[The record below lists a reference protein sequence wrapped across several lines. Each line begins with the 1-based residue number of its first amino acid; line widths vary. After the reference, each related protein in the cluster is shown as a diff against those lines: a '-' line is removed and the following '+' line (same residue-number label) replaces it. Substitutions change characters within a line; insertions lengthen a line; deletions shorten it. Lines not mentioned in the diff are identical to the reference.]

1 MEAPAPSVGFERKEA
16 VLIINPAAHNV
27 PALKLRREAEEWL
40 REAGW
45 RFRWEQTTEGG
56 HATRIA
62 ARAAAQR
69 VPLVLACGG
78 DGTLN
83 EVANGLAGTETAL
96 GTLPGGTSNIW
107 ARETGISRKPVEAA
121 RLMATGERRLIDLGK
136 AGDRYFML
144 FAGIGVDAQV
154 TRNVSL
160 NMKRRVGAAAYGVA
174 AIREAMR
181 WRSRPMT
188 VRLDGVEQRLD
199 VLMAFAGNT
208 RLYAG
213 LTRITPDAIVDDGLL
228 DVVIYQGSGRLDIA
242 MHLARTLRQSHG
254 RARKVLTQRVKR
266 MEFDCDDPLPVQMD
280 GDPVSS
286 DCPREIVVAP
296 RALWVVVPAGLR
308 TGLFAGP
315 GGQPQEAE
323 LSLPRRQTS

>member
-1 MEAPAPSVGFERKEA
+1 MAVPIPSSGFERKEA

-45 RFRWEQTTEGG
+45 RFRWEQTTETG

-62 ARAAAQR
+62 ARAAAEK
-69 VPLVLACGG
+69 VPLVLALGG

-96 GTLPGGTSNIW
+96 GTLPAGTSNIW
-107 ARETGISRKPVEAA
+107 AREAGISRKLVEAV

-144 FAGIGVDAQV
+144 FAGIGVDAQI
-154 TRNVSL
+154 TRTVSL
-160 NMKRRVGAAAYGVA
+160 DMKRHVGAAAYGVA
-174 AIREAMR
+174 ALREALR
-181 WRSRPMT
+181 WRSRPVT
-188 VRLDGVEQRLD
+188 VRLDGVERRMD

-213 LTRITPDAIVDDGLL
+213 LTKITPNAVVDDGLL
-228 DVVIYQGSGRLDIA
+228 DVCIYEGSGSLDIA
-242 MHLARTLRQSHG
+242 MHTARTLLKSHKK
-254 RARKVLTQRVKR
+254 ANKVLCQQVKR
-266 MEFDCDDPLPVQMD
+266 LEFDWEDPLPIQLD
-280 GDPVSS
+280 GDPVG
-286 DCPREIVVAP
+286 DCPREIEVAP
-296 RALWVVVPAGLR
+296 GALWVIVPAGLR
-308 TGLFAGP
+308 TGLFAGLGRRP
-315 GGQPQEAE
+315 REAE
-323 LSLPRRQTS
+323 LSPPRPQTG

>member
-1 MEAPAPSVGFERKEA
+1 MTVSAPPIGFERKEA

-45 RFRWEQTTEGG
+45 RFHWEQTTETG

-62 ARAAAQR
+62 ARAAAEG
-69 VPLVLACGG
+69 VPLVLAVGG
-78 DGTLN
+78 DGTVN

-96 GTLPGGTSNIW
+96 GTLPAGTSNIW
-107 ARETGISRKPVEAA
+107 AREAGINGKPVEAA
-121 RLMATGERRLIDLGK
+121 RLIATGERRLIDLGK
-136 AGDRYFML
+136 AGDRYFIL
-144 FAGIGVDAQV
+144 FASIGVDAQV

-174 AIREAMR
+174 AIREALR
-181 WRSRPMT
+181 WRSRPVT

-213 LTRITPDAIVDDGLL
+213 LTKITPNAIVDDGLL
-228 DVVIYQGSGRLDIA
+228 DVCIYQGSGKLDIA
-242 MHLARTLRQSHG
+242 LHVARTLRQSHNK
-254 RARKVLTQRVKR
+254 AKKVLTQRVR
-266 MEFDCDDPLPVQMD
+266 RLEFDWDEPLPLQLD
-280 GDPVSS
+280 GDPVG
-286 DCPREIVVAP
+286 DCPREIEVAP

-315 GGQPQEAE
+315 GRRPQEGE
-323 LSLPRRQTS
+323 LSLPRRQRG

>member
-1 MEAPAPSVGFERKEA
+1 MKAPAPSVGFERKEA

-27 PALKLRREAEEWL
+27 PALKRRREAEEWL

-45 RFRWEQTTEGG
+45 RFRWEQTTGIGE
-56 HATRIA
+56 ATRIA
-62 ARAAAQR
+62 ARAAAAK

-96 GTLPGGTSNIW
+96 GTLPAGTSNIW
-107 ARETGISRKPVEAA
+107 AREAGISRKPIEAA
-121 RLMATGERRLIDLGK
+121 RLMALGERRLIDLGK

-144 FAGIGVDAQV
+144 FAGIGIDAQI
-154 TRNVSL
+154 TRKVSL
-160 NMKRRVGAAAYGVA
+160 DMKRHVGAAAYGVA

-213 LTRITPDAIVDDGLL
+213 LTMITPNAVVDDGLL
-228 DVVIYQGSGRLDIA
+228 DVCIYQGAGKLDIA

-254 RARKVLTQRVKR
+254 TAEKVLTKRVKR
-266 MEFDCDDPLPVQMD
+266 LEFDWDEPLPVQLD
-280 GDPVSS
+280 GDPIG
-286 DCPREIVVAP
+286 DCRREIEVAP
-296 RALWVVVPAGLR
+296 RCLWVVVPAGLR

-315 GGQPQEAE
+315 GNQPQEAE
-323 LSLPRRQTS
+323 LSLPRRQTG

>member
-1 MEAPAPSVGFERKEA
+1 MAVSASSSGFERKEA
-16 VLIINPAAHNV
+16 VLIINPTAHNV

-45 RFRWEQTTEGG
+45 RFRWEQTTETGE
-56 HATRIA
+56 ATAIA
-62 ARAAAQR
+62 ARAAAEG

-78 DGTLN
+78 DGTVN

-96 GTLPGGTSNIW
+96 GTLPAGVSNIW
-107 ARETGISRKPVEAA
+107 AREAGISRKPVEAA

-144 FAGIGVDAQV
+144 FAGIGIDAQI

-160 NMKRRVGAAAYGVA
+160 TMKRRVGAAAYGVA
-174 AIREAMR
+174 AVREALR
-181 WRSRPMT
+181 WRSRPVT
-188 VRLDGVEQRLD
+188 VRLDGVEQHLD

-213 LTRITPDAIVDDGLL
+213 LTRITPNAVVDDGLL
-228 DVVIYQGSGRLDIA
+228 DVVIYQGAGRVDIA
-242 MHLARTLRQSHG
+242 MHLARTLRQSHNK
-254 RARKVLTQRVKR
+254 ASKVLIRRVR
-266 MEFDCDDPLPVQMD
+266 RLEFDWDEPLPVQLD
-280 GDPVSS
+280 GEAMG
-286 DCPREIVVAP
+286 DCPREIEVAP

-315 GGQPQEAE
+315 ERRPQEAE
-323 LSLPRRQTS
+323 PSLPRRQTG

>member
-1 MEAPAPSVGFERKEA
+1 MAVPASSSGFERKEA
-16 VLIINPAAHNV
+16 VLIINPTAHNV
-27 PALKLRREAEEWL
+27 PALKRRREAEEWL

-45 RFRWEQTTEGG
+45 RFHWEQTTETGE
-56 HATRIA
+56 ATAIA
-62 ARAAAQR
+62 ARAAAEG

-78 DGTLN
+78 DGTVN

-96 GTLPGGTSNIW
+96 GTLPAGVSNIW
-107 ARETGISRKPVEAA
+107 AREAGISRKPVEAA

-144 FAGIGVDAQV
+144 FAGIGIDAQI

-160 NMKRRVGAAAYGVA
+160 TMKRRVGAAAYGVA
-174 AIREAMR
+174 ALREALR
-181 WRSRPMT
+181 WRSRPVT
-188 VRLDGVEQRLD
+188 VRLDGVEQHLD

-213 LTRITPDAIVDDGLL
+213 LTRITPNAVVDDGLL
-228 DVVIYQGSGRLDIA
+228 DVVIYQGAGRVDIA
-242 MHLARTLRQSHG
+242 MHLARTLRQSHNK
-254 RARKVLTQRVKR
+254 ASKVLIRRVR
-266 MEFDCDDPLPVQMD
+266 RLEFDWDEPLPVQLD
-280 GDPVSS
+280 GDPVG
-286 DCPREIVVAP
+286 DCPREIEVAP

-315 GGQPQEAE
+315 ERRPQEAE
-323 LSLPRRQTS
+323 PSLPRRQTG

>member
-1 MEAPAPSVGFERKEA
+1 MAAPASSSGFERKEA

-45 RFRWEQTTEGG
+45 RFRWEQTTETG

-62 ARAAAQR
+62 ARAAAER
-69 VPLVLACGG
+69 VPLVLALGG

-96 GTLPGGTSNIW
+96 GTLPAGTSNIW
-107 ARETGISRKPVEAA
+107 AREAGISRKLVEAV

-144 FAGIGVDAQV
+144 FAGVGVDAQI

-160 NMKRRVGAAAYGVA
+160 DMKRRVGAAAYGLTAV
-174 AIREAMR
+174 REALR
-181 WRSRPMT
+181 WRSRPVT
-188 VRLDGVEQRLD
+188 VRLDGVERRMD

-213 LTRITPDAIVDDGLL
+213 LTKITPNAVVDDGLL
-228 DVVIYQGSGRLDIA
+228 DVCIYEGSGSIDIA
-242 MHLARTLRQSHG
+242 MHTARTLLQSH
-254 RARKVLTQRVKR
+254 RKASKVLFQRVKR
-266 MEFDCDDPLPVQMD
+266 LEFDWEEPLPMQLD
-280 GDPVSS
+280 GDPVGE
-286 DCPREIVVAP
+286 CPREIEVAP
-296 RALWVVVPAGLR
+296 GALWVVVPAGLR

-315 GGQPQEAE
+315 ERRPREAE
-323 LSLPRRQTS
+323 LSPPPRRTG

>member
-1 MEAPAPSVGFERKEA
+1 MTVPVPSSGFERKEA

-45 RFRWEQTTEGG
+45 RFRWEQTTETG

-62 ARAAAQR
+62 ARAAAAK
-69 VPLVLACGG
+69 VPLVLALGG

-96 GTLPGGTSNIW
+96 GTLPAGTSNIW
-107 ARETGISRKPVEAA
+107 AREAGISRKLVEAV

-144 FAGIGVDAQV
+144 FAGIGVDAQI
-154 TRNVSL
+154 TRTVSL
-160 NMKRRVGAAAYGVA
+160 DMKRHVGAAAYGIA
-174 AIREAMR
+174 AFREALR
-181 WRSRPMT
+181 WRSRPVT
-188 VRLDGVEQRLD
+188 VRLDGVERRMD

-213 LTRITPDAIVDDGLL
+213 LTKITPNAVVDDGLL
-228 DVVIYQGSGRLDIA
+228 DVCIYAGSGSLDIV
-242 MHLARTLRQSHG
+242 MHTARTLLKSHKK
-254 RARKVLTQRVKR
+254 ANKVLCQQVRR
-266 MEFDCDDPLPVQMD
+266 LEFDWEEPLPMQLD
-280 GDPVSS
+280 GDPVG
-286 DCPREIVVAP
+286 DCPREIEVAP
-296 RALWVVVPAGLR
+296 GALWVIVPAGLR

-315 GGQPQEAE
+315 ERRPQEAE
-323 LSLPRRQTS
+323 LSPSRRQTG

>member
-1 MEAPAPSVGFERKEA
+1 MAVPVPSSGFERKEA

-45 RFRWEQTTEGG
+45 RFRWEQTTETG

-62 ARAAAQR
+62 ARAAAAK
-69 VPLVLACGG
+69 VPLVLALGG

-96 GTLPGGTSNIW
+96 GTLPAGTSNIW
-107 ARETGISRKPVEAA
+107 AREAGISRKLVEAV

-144 FAGIGVDAQV
+144 FAGIGVDAQI
-154 TRNVSL
+154 TRTVSL
-160 NMKRRVGAAAYGVA
+160 DMKRHVGAAAYGVA
-174 AIREAMR
+174 ALREALR
-181 WRSRPMT
+181 WRSRPVT
-188 VRLDGVEQRLD
+188 VRLDGVERRMD

-213 LTRITPDAIVDDGLL
+213 LTKITPNAVVDDGLL
-228 DVVIYQGSGRLDIA
+228 DVCIYEGSGSLDIA
-242 MHLARTLRQSHG
+242 MHTARTLLKSHKK
-254 RARKVLTQRVKR
+254 ANKVLCQQVKR
-266 MEFDCDDPLPVQMD
+266 LEFDWEDPLPIQLD
-280 GDPVSS
+280 GDPVG
-286 DCPREIVVAP
+286 DCPREIEVAP
-296 RALWVVVPAGLR
+296 GALWVIVPAGLR

-315 GGQPQEAE
+315 GRRPREAE
-323 LSLPRRQTS
+323 LSPPRPQTG

>member
-1 MEAPAPSVGFERKEA
+1 MAAPASSSGFERKEA

-45 RFRWEQTTEGG
+45 RFRWEQTTETG

-62 ARAAAQR
+62 ARAAAER
-69 VPLVLACGG
+69 VPLVLALGG

-96 GTLPGGTSNIW
+96 GTLPAGTSNIW
-107 ARETGISRKPVEAA
+107 AREAGISRKLVEAV

-144 FAGIGVDAQV
+144 FAGVGVDAQI

-160 NMKRRVGAAAYGVA
+160 DMKRRVGAAAYGLA
-174 AIREAMR
+174 AVREALR
-181 WRSRPMT
+181 WRSRPVT
-188 VRLDGVEQRLD
+188 VRLDGVERRMD

-213 LTRITPDAIVDDGLL
+213 LTKITPNAVVDDGLL
-228 DVVIYQGSGRLDIA
+228 DVCIYEGSGSIDIA
-242 MHLARTLRQSHG
+242 MHTARTLLQSH
-254 RARKVLTQRVKR
+254 RKASKVLFQRVKR
-266 MEFDCDDPLPVQMD
+266 LEFDWEEPLPMQLD
-280 GDPVSS
+280 GDPVGE
-286 DCPREIVVAP
+286 CPREIEVAP
-296 RALWVVVPAGLR
+296 GALWVVVPAGLR

-315 GGQPQEAE
+315 ERRPREAE
-323 LSLPRRQTS
+323 LSPPPRRTG

>member
-1 MEAPAPSVGFERKEA
+1 MAARVPSSGFERKEA

-45 RFRWEQTTEGG
+45 RFRWEQTTETG

-62 ARAAAQR
+62 ARAAAAKI
-69 VPLVLACGG
+69 PLVLALGG

-96 GTLPGGTSNIW
+96 GTLPAGTSNIW
-107 ARETGISRKPVEAA
+107 AREAGISRKLVEAV

-144 FAGIGVDAQV
+144 FAGIGVDAQI
-154 TRNVSL
+154 TRTVSL
-160 NMKRRVGAAAYGVA
+160 DMKRHVGAAAYGIA
-174 AIREAMR
+174 AFREALR
-181 WRSRPMT
+181 WRSRSVT
-188 VRLDGVEQRLD
+188 VRLDGVERRMD

-213 LTRITPDAIVDDGLL
+213 LTKITPNAVVDDGLL
-228 DVVIYQGSGRLDIA
+228 DVCIYEGSGSLDIA
-242 MHLARTLRQSHG
+242 MHTARTLLKSHKK
-254 RARKVLTQRVKR
+254 ANKVLCQQVRR
-266 MEFDCDDPLPVQMD
+266 LEFDWEEPLPMQLD
-280 GDPVSS
+280 GDPVG
-286 DCPREIVVAP
+286 DCPREIAVAP

-315 GGQPQEAE
+315 GRQTQEAE
-323 LSLPRRQTS
+323 LSLPRRQTG

>member
-1 MEAPAPSVGFERKEA
+1 MTVPPPRAGFERKEA
-16 VLIINPAAHNV
+16 VLIVNPAAHNL
-27 PALKLRREAEEWL
+27 PALKRRREAEDWL
-40 REAGW
+40 RETGW

-56 HATRIA
+56 QATAMA
-62 ARAAAQR
+62 ARAAAEG

-83 EVANGLAGTETAL
+83 EVANGLAGTDTAL
-96 GTLPGGTSNIW
+96 GTLPAGTSNIW
-107 ARETGISRKPVEAA
+107 AREAGISRKPLDAA
-121 RLMATGERRLIDLGK
+121 RLMTTGERRLIDLGK

-144 FAGIGVDAQV
+144 FAGIGVDAQI

-174 AIREAMR
+174 AVREALR
-181 WRSRPMT
+181 WRSRPVT

-213 LTRITPDAIVDDGLL
+213 LTKITPNAVVDDGLL
-228 DVVIYQGSGRLDIA
+228 DVCIYQGAGRLDIA
-242 MHLARTLRQSHG
+242 MHTARTLLQSHNK
-254 RARKVLTQRVKR
+254 ARKVLSQRVR
-266 MEFDCDDPLPVQMD
+266 RLEFDWEEPPPLQLD
-280 GDPVSS
+280 GDPVG
-286 DCPREIVVAP
+286 DCPREIEVAP
-296 RALWVVVPAGLR
+296 GALWVVVPAGLR

-315 GGQPQEAE
+315 ERRPQEPE
-323 LSLPRRQTS
+323 LSLPQPQTG

>member
-1 MEAPAPSVGFERKEA
+1 MAVPVPSSGFERKEA

-45 RFRWEQTTEGG
+45 RFRWEQTTETG

-62 ARAAAQR
+62 ARAAAAKI
-69 VPLVLACGG
+69 PLVLALGG

-96 GTLPGGTSNIW
+96 GTLPAGTSNIW
-107 ARETGISRKPVEAA
+107 AREAGISRKLVEAV

-144 FAGIGVDAQV
+144 FAGIGVDAQI
-154 TRNVSL
+154 TRTVSL
-160 NMKRRVGAAAYGVA
+160 DMKRHVGAAAYGIA
-174 AIREAMR
+174 AFREALR
-181 WRSRPMT
+181 WRSRPVT
-188 VRLDGVEQRLD
+188 VRLDGVERRMD

-213 LTRITPDAIVDDGLL
+213 LTKITPNAVVDDGLL
-228 DVVIYQGSGRLDIA
+228 DVCIYEGSGSLDIA
-242 MHLARTLRQSHG
+242 MHTARTLLKSHKK
-254 RARKVLTQRVKR
+254 ANKVLCQQVRR
-266 MEFDCDDPLPVQMD
+266 LEFDWEEPLPMQLD
-280 GDPVSS
+280 GDPVG
-286 DCPREIVVAP
+286 DCPREIEVAP
-296 RALWVVVPAGLR
+296 GALWVIVPAGLR
-308 TGLFAGP
+308 TGLFAGR
-315 GGQPQEAE
+315 GRRPQEAE
-323 LSLPRRQTS
+323 LSPPRPRTG

>member
-1 MEAPAPSVGFERKEA
+1 MAEPAPSIGFERKEA

-27 PALKLRREAEEWL
+27 PALKRRREAEEWL
-40 REAGW
+40 RETGW
-45 RFRWEQTTEGG
+45 RFRWEQTTGSGE
-56 HATRIA
+56 ATAMA
-62 ARAAAQR
+62 ARAAAEG

-96 GTLPGGTSNIW
+96 GTLPAGTSNIW
-107 ARETGISRKPVEAA
+107 AREAGISRKPLEAA

-144 FAGIGVDAQV
+144 FAGIGIDAEI
-154 TRNVSL
+154 TRGVSL
-160 NMKRRVGAAAYGVA
+160 NMKRRVGAAAYGITAV
-174 AIREAMR
+174 REALR
-181 WRSRPMT
+181 WRSRPIT
-188 VRLDGVEQRLD
+188 VRLDGQEERLD

-213 LTRITPDAIVDDGLL
+213 LTKITPNAIVDDGLL
-228 DVVIYQGSGRLDIA
+228 DVCIYQGAGRLDIA
-242 MHLARTLRQSHG
+242 MHTARTLLQSHFK
-254 RARKVLTQRVKR
+254 AAKVLSRRVKR
-266 MEFDCDDPLPVQMD
+266 LEFDWDEPLPVQID
-280 GDPVSS
+280 GDPLG
-286 DCPREIVVAP
+286 DCPREIEVAP

-315 GGQPQEAE
+315 ERQPREAE
-323 LSLPRRQTS
+323 LSLPQRQTG

>member
-1 MEAPAPSVGFERKEA
+1 MTVPVPSSGFERKEA

-45 RFRWEQTTEGG
+45 RFRWEQTTETG

-62 ARAAAQR
+62 ARAAAAK
-69 VPLVLACGG
+69 VPLVLALGG

-96 GTLPGGTSNIW
+96 GTLPAGTSNIW
-107 ARETGISRKPVEAA
+107 AREAGISRKLVEAV

-144 FAGIGVDAQV
+144 FAGIGVDAQI
-154 TRNVSL
+154 TRTVSL
-160 NMKRRVGAAAYGVA
+160 DMKRHVGAAAYGIA
-174 AIREAMR
+174 AFREALR
-181 WRSRPMT
+181 WRSRPVT
-188 VRLDGVEQRLD
+188 VRLDGVERRMD

-213 LTRITPDAIVDDGLL
+213 LTKITPNAVVDDGLL
-228 DVVIYQGSGRLDIA
+228 DVCIYEGSGSLDIA
-242 MHLARTLRQSHG
+242 MHTARTLLKSHKK
-254 RARKVLTQRVKR
+254 ASKVLCQQVRR
-266 MEFDCDDPLPVQMD
+266 LEFDWEEPLPMQLD
-280 GDPVSS
+280 GDPVG
-286 DCPREIVVAP
+286 DCPREIEVAP
-296 RALWVVVPAGLR
+296 GALWVIVPAGLR

-315 GGQPQEAE
+315 GRRPQEAE
-323 LSLPRRQTS
+323 LSPSRRQTG

>member
-1 MEAPAPSVGFERKEA
+1 MAVPVPSSGFERKEA

-27 PALKLRREAEEWL
+27 PALKVRREAEEWL

-45 RFRWEQTTEGG
+45 RFRWEQTTETG

-62 ARAAAQR
+62 ARAAAEK
-69 VPLVLACGG
+69 VPLVLALGG

-96 GTLPGGTSNIW
+96 GTLPAGTSNIW
-107 ARETGISRKPVEAA
+107 AREAGISRKLVEAV

-144 FAGIGVDAQV
+144 FAGIGVDAQI
-154 TRNVSL
+154 TRTVSL
-160 NMKRRVGAAAYGVA
+160 DMKRHVGAAAYGVA
-174 AIREAMR
+174 ALREALR
-181 WRSRPMT
+181 WRSRPVT
-188 VRLDGVEQRLD
+188 VRLDGVERRMD

-213 LTRITPDAIVDDGLL
+213 LTKITPNAVVDDGLL
-228 DVVIYQGSGRLDIA
+228 DVCIYEGSGSLDIA
-242 MHLARTLRQSHG
+242 MHTARTLLKSHKK
-254 RARKVLTQRVKR
+254 ANKVLCQQVRR
-266 MEFDCDDPLPVQMD
+266 LEFDWEEPLPMQLD
-280 GDPVSS
+280 GDPVG
-286 DCPREIVVAP
+286 DCPREIEVAP
-296 RALWVVVPAGLR
+296 GALWVVVPAGLR

-315 GGQPQEAE
+315 ARRPQEAE
-323 LSLPRRQTS
+323 LSPSRRQTG

>member
-1 MEAPAPSVGFERKEA
+1 MAKPAPSSGFERKEA
-16 VLIINPAAHNV
+16 VLIVNPAAHKV

-45 RFRWEQTTEGG
+45 RFRWEQTTETG

-62 ARAAAQR
+62 TRAAAEG
-69 VPLVLACGG
+69 VPLVLALGG

-107 ARETGISRKPVEAA
+107 AREAGISRKPVEAV

-144 FAGIGVDAQV
+144 FAGIGVDAQI
-154 TRNVSL
+154 TRKVSL
-160 NMKRRVGAAAYGVA
+160 DVKRHVGAAAYGVA
-174 AIREAMR
+174 ALREALR
-181 WRSRPMT
+181 WRSRPVT
-188 VRLDGVEQRLD
+188 VRLDGVEQHLD

-213 LTRITPDAIVDDGLL
+213 LTKITPNAVVDDGLL
-228 DVVIYQGSGRLDIA
+228 DVVIYQGAGRLDIA
-242 MHLARTLRQSHG
+242 MHLARTLLQSHSK
-254 RARKVLTQRVKR
+254 ANKVLVQRVR
-266 MEFDCDDPLPVQMD
+266 RLEFDWDEPLPVQLD
-280 GDPVSS
+280 GDPVG
-286 DCPREIVVAP
+286 DCPREIKVAP

-315 GGQPQEAE
+315 GGQTQEAE
-323 LSLPRRQTS
+323 LSLPQR